1 MSFPH
6 DMSTR
11 RPYSDIDLFAEDAAI
26 SAGLS
31 VSALAA
37 ALGVSRRVA
46 RELFQDRR
54 SLSPEM
60 AVRLAV
66 LFGESPEAWVGL
78 PTTMD
83 MTDRESSLAE
93 DLQRLRA
100 WHWA

>member
-1 MSFPH
+1 MP
-6 DMSTR
+6 TK
-11 RPYSDIDLFAEDAAI
+11 RPLHLTEIPSEDLV
-26 SAGLS
+26 AGCSLS

-46 RELFQDRR
+46 RELFGDRR

-66 LFGESPEAWVGL
+66 LFGETPEAWIML
-78 PTTMD
+78 PQAMD
-83 MTDRESSLAE
+83 ESDHEATLAE

-100 WHWA
+100 WHFA